1 MKFKISLAAC
11 MCLLCSSLAAA
22 QSGGNSAPEKSQNM
36 GVIEVNS
43 VGDNISESGIDEGFL
58 SKNVQQGLLA
68 GKRALDLPYQINTIS
83 KEIMNHQG
91 VTGYEE
97 AVKYFPSAQIQ
108 MRGGAT
114 VGRPQTRGFEGSVV
128 GNSFWDGFY
137 TISTTAIPMAMFESF
152 QVQNGV
158 AGSLYGAQNPVG
170 IFSYT
175 RKRPV
180 KDQYIIWS
188 DYMSRSN
195 LGLGLDLSD
204 KFEKFGYRAVFYGS
218 NGDRQPKGS
227 NLQRRLASVTME
239 FYPTGDLTFETAAS
253 YYEHNTKGFAG
264 QFALGVRDGKIV
276 DGMELPKAVDSSKRG
291 LGQSFG
297 GMHLKTT
304 TASAKFKFTPTDKW
318 YLEGGFQFQRADRDT
333 HGVVNYI
340 LPSTHPQYTKPG
352 DYQTRHSGGA
362 TAAYRY
368 DLPSGYLKANTQF
381 DTGSVGHDFSVQTNG
396 YHWTQ
401 DRYKIASTN
410 YTSPTIG
417 NIYDPKILN
426 YTGARRGSG
435 LYHFAV
441 IDMYNVSVLD
451 DITIN
456 DKFDVML
463 SASKAW
469 MRQESYNARQQ
480 RLVKA
485 YSDSGYSWAS
495 SLIFH
500 PVEDASI
507 YYTYADSLQQGS
519 TYVYPASSPYAGE
532 VASTSP
538 YRSKQHEIGAKIRV
552 ADMIDFSVA
561 YFDIRRPIAYLN
573 SSTGIYGINGEQR
586 NRGFEFMSG
595 GRITQNLSVLGGF
608 TYIDPK
614 MHNVSIAGA
623 NRKVANGIPKLNAN
637 LMLDYVIPGTDKLA
651 ISTNFHYTSKMYL
664 DDLNTQSTPSFFVT
678 DLSVRYTSEHLLG
691 DKTTLR
697 FNVNNVF
704 NKKYW
709 AGMYPASADGA
720 GGLNV
725 TSVLGSANGVTLGES
740 RSFML
745 SAEVKF

>member
-58 SKNVQQGLLA
+58 SKNVQQGMLA

-276 DGMELPKAVDSSKRG
+276 DGMVLPKAVDSSRRG

-362 TAAYRY
+362 TAAYRF

-381 DTGSVGHDFSVQTNG
+381 
-396 YHWTQ
+396 
-401 DRYKIASTN
+401 
-410 YTSPTIG
+410 
-417 NIYDPKILN
+417 
-426 YTGARRGSG
+426 
-435 LYHFAV
+435 
-441 IDMYNVSVLD
+441 
-451 DITIN
+451 
-456 DKFDVML
+456 
-463 SASKAW
+463 
-469 MRQESYNARQQ
+469 
-480 RLVKA
+480 
-485 YSDSGYSWAS
+485 
-495 SLIFH
+495 
-500 PVEDASI
+500 
-507 YYTYADSLQQGS
+507 
-519 TYVYPASSPYAGE
+519 
-532 VASTSP
+532 
-538 YRSKQHEIGAKIRV
+538 
-552 ADMIDFSVA
+552 
-561 YFDIRRPIAYLN
+561 
-573 SSTGIYGINGEQR
+573 
-586 NRGFEFMSG
+586 
-595 GRITQNLSVLGGF
+595 
-608 TYIDPK
+608 
-614 MHNVSIAGA
+614 
-623 NRKVANGIPKLNAN
+623 
-637 LMLDYVIPGTDKLA
+637 
-651 ISTNFHYTSKMYL
+651 
-664 DDLNTQSTPSFFVT
+664 NTACLP
-678 DLSVRYTSEHLLG
+678 
-691 DKTTLR
+691 
-697 FNVNNVF
+697 
-704 NKKYW
+704 
-709 AGMYPASADGA
+709 
-720 GGLNV
+720 
-725 TSVLGSANGVTLGES
+725 
-740 RSFML
+740 
-745 SAEVKF
+745 